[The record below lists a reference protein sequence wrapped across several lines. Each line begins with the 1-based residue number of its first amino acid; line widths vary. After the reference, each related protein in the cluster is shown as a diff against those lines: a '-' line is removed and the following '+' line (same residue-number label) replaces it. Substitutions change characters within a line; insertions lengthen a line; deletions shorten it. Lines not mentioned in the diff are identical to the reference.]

1 MNETSPNTIDYYVW
15 LLSDWAYLG
24 GVRFIQMAARHNMRV
39 NHIPM
44 RMPDVYAAS
53 GGILLGQRSWQR
65 QAYRIEELKRWRAK
79 LAIPVNIEPKFF
91 PADIDLASCVVI
103 AAQRLGLPVADLVN
117 AIMRAVWAEDRNV
130 ADPATIADIATARG
144 LDAASLLAAAT
155 TEIVRAE
162 YRANTDRA
170 LAAGVFGSPFYSFNG
185 QVFWGQ
191 DRLDMLEEA
200 IVFSR
205 SSGLGRTPRTTVAIA
220 ATAIC
225 CSCDQTT

>member
-103 AAQRLGLPVADLVN
+103 AAQGLGLPVADLVN
-117 AIMRAVWAEDRNV
+117 AIMRAVWAEDGDI
-130 ADPATIADIATARG
+130 ADPATIADIATAQG
-144 LDAASLLAAAT
+144 LDAGNLLAAAT
-155 TEIVRAE
+155 TEPVRAE
-162 YRANTDRA
+162 YRANTGRA

-200 IVFSR
+200 IVLSR
-205 SSGLGRTPRTTVAIA
+205 SLGLGRTP
-220 ATAIC
+220 
-225 CSCDQTT
+225 

>member
-1 MNETSPNTIDYYVW
+1 MNEASPNTIHYYVW

-103 AAQRLGLPVADLVN
+103 AAQGLGLPVADLVN
-117 AIMRAVWAEDRNV
+117 AIMRAVWAEDGDI
-130 ADPATIADIATARG
+130 ADPATIADIATAQG
-144 LDAASLLAAAT
+144 LDAGNLLAAAT
-155 TEIVRAE
+155 TEPVRTE
-162 YRANTDRA
+162 YRANTGRA
-170 LAAGVFGSPFYSFNG
+170 LDAGVFGSPFYSFNG

-200 IVFSR
+200 IVLSR
-205 SSGLGRTPRTTVAIA
+205 TLGLGRTP
-220 ATAIC
+220 
-225 CSCDQTT
+225 